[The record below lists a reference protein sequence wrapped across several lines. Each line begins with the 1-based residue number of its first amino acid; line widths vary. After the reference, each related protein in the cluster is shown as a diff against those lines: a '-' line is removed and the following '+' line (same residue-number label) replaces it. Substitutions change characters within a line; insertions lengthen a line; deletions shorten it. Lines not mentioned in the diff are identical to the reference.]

1 MKKFLFNLKLCVIAL
16 GLCFVCTSNA
26 NAVEKT
32 GTIKFGT
39 KDAKIDGKSVT
50 VQDKIDG
57 KEGNEWS
64 ISTVGTTSFTQNQE
78 YSQIGSGS
86 KPATSITF
94 TTTLPSNSNI
104 KAFSASFGGFSKTAG
119 NITLYVDETKVGSG
133 TLNATEDVTVESGK
147 AATGKTLTI
156 KVTGIAKGVKV
167 YEINYTYDDAG
178 SGQPVKE
185 LSSISVSGTPAKFWL
200 KDAFNHTGMSVTAT
214 YSDKSSEDVT
224 EDAEFST
231 PDMKSAG
238 EKEVNVSYG
247 GKTTSYKI
255 KVQTI
260 ANTKETAYTTAE
272 AKTLIDAGKDLA
284 TSVYVKGVVSKV
296 DKYTANNKTLT
307 YWLDENTFEVY
318 NGKNTAAGGFASV
331 DDVKVGANVIVY
343 GTITYYEKGK
353 VYEFNS
359 SSELVEYNGAEPVV
373 TNVAPSFTTQPVA
386 SKSYKM
392 GDTAKNL
399 TIAVAGTPEPTLQ
412 WYVNTANTTEG
423 GVAIDGATSTTYKP
437 SIKELGTK
445 YYYCVATNSEG
456 SVASSISTIS
466 VKAESKITLNGYQT
480 KLFLGDEDTY
490 TVETIGDGVLSVISK
505 DANVATATLK
515 GNKVI
520 IKTDKNVGSTDII
533 FNLDETDKYSKAQPK
548 SYTLNVV
555 KVTPA
560 SLDFTFN
567 DGRDDIKESEG
578 TTHNGLGTDY
588 KDDDT
593 KLKFDGTGDY
603 LIIAFSDEPGELSY
617 SIKNNSFSGGQF
629 DVMESADNKT
639 YTIAKSHK
647 EITGT
652 DKVSVALKSSSR
664 FVKFVYTSKSSGNV
678 GLGNIK
684 ITKAAPEIATEPTTT
699 ATEGETAWTEGS
711 YSRTVATGMLSTIC
725 LPYDAAVEGA
735 ELFVL
740 KGKEVEN
747 KTVKSLC
754 FELTEET
761 AEESNVLKAGV
772 PYLYKATA
780 DKQTFTKTGNKASE
794 VTPLANAE
802 GFRGTYSE
810 FMLPVGSY
818 FLYNG
823 GKQEFRKSG
832 DSGNGKTYVKIGA
845 FKCYITA
852 IDEIDEVQDNL
863 PHEASRRIYVGTFID
878 ETTGIA
884 TLNTDNIKSAD
895 GKRIEDGRVIIIKN
909 NIKYNINGQR
919 IK

>member
-1 MKKFLFNLKLCVIAL
+1 MKKFFFNLKLCFIAFA
-16 GLCFVCTSNA
+16 LCLVGASDAFADT
-26 NAVEKT
+26 KT
-32 GTIKFGT
+32 GTITFGT
-39 KDAKIDGKSVT
+39 PNVKINDPEVTGKDDLGNTWTVT
-50 VQDKIDG
+50 
-57 KEGNEWS
+57 
-64 ISTVGTTSFTQNQE
+64 TVITTPSFTQNAS
-78 YSQIGSGS
+78 YSQVGAAK

-94 TTTLPSNSNI
+94 TTSLPKAQTI
-104 KAFSASFGGFSKTAG
+104 KSFSAKFGGFSDTKGDVTLTVGGKT
-119 NITLYVDETKVGSG
+119 VGSG
-133 TLNATEDVTVESGK
+133 KLDATNDVTVSSTSVE
-147 AATGKTLTI
+147 TGTELTI
-156 KVTGIAKGVKV
+156 TVTNIAKGVKV
-167 YEINYTYDDAG
+167 YYITYTYEEAG

-185 LSSISVSGTPAKFWL
+185 LSSISVSGTPVKFWL

-214 YSDKSSEDVT
+214 YSDNSSEDVT

-238 EKEVNVSYG
+238 EKEVTVAYG

-284 TSVYVKGVVSKV
+284 TSVYVKGVVSQV
-296 DKYTANNKTLT
+296 DKFTEKNKTLT

-318 NGKNTAAGGFASV
+318 NGKNTAAGGFASA
-331 DDVKVGANVIVY
+331 DDVKVGASVIVY

-386 SKSYKM
+386 TKSYKM

-412 WYVNTANTTEG
+412 WYVNVANTTEG

-456 SVASSISTIS
+456 SVASKISAVS
-466 VKAESKITLNGYQT
+466 VKDESSITLNGNQT

-490 TVETIGDGVLSVISK
+490 TVETIGDGVLTVTSK
-505 DANVATATLK
+505 DANVATATLD
-515 GNKVI
+515 GNKVT
-520 IKTDKNVGSTDII
+520 IKTLKAGSSVIY
-533 FNLDETDKYSKAQPK
+533 FNLAETDNYKATTK

-567 DGRDDIKESEG
+567 DGRDDINESEG

-647 EITGT
+647 EITGPE
-652 DKVSVALKSSSR
+652 KVSVALKSSSR

-699 ATEGETAWTEGS
+699 ASEGETAWATET
-711 YSRTVATGMLSTIC
+711 YTRNVTVGKLSTIC
-725 LPYDAAVEGA
+725 LPCDAKVDGATVYSLEG
-735 ELFVL
+735 
-740 KGKEVEN
+740 
-747 KTVKSLC
+747 KTVKGGKVQSLS
-754 FELTEET
+754 FVIAGDTED
-761 AEESNVLKAGV
+761 ESHVLKAGV
-772 PYLYKATA
+772 PYIYKATDDA
-780 DKQTFTKTGNKASE
+780 QTFTKTGNSASAVAPKAGC
-794 VTPLANAE
+794 E
-802 GFRGTYSE
+802 GFVGTYSE
-810 FMLPVGSY
+810 FMLPIGNF
-818 FLYNG
+818 FLYSKG

-832 DSGNGKTYVKIGA
+832 DSGDGKSYIIVGA
-845 FKCYITA
+845 FKCYISS
-852 IDEIDEVQDNL
+852 IDDIRETSASTIN
-863 PHEASRRIYVGTFID
+863 EASRRLVIGTWTD
-878 ETTGIA
+878 ETTGVT
-884 TLNTDNIKSAD
+884 TLDTESVGSAN
-895 GKRIEDGRVIIIKN
+895 GKYVENGRVVVIKN
-909 NIKYNINGQR
+909 GIKYNINGQR

>member
-16 GLCFVCTSNA
+16 GLCLFGITDA
-26 NAVEKT
+26 YAVEKT

-78 YSQIGSGS
+78 YSQVGSGN

-167 YEINYTYDDAG
+167 YKINYTYDDAG

-214 YSDKSSEDVT
+214 YSDNSSEDVT

-238 EKEVNVSYG
+238 EKEVTVSYG

-255 KVQTI
+255 NVQTI

-296 DKYTANNKTLT
+296 DKYTASNKTLT

-331 DDVKVGANVIVY
+331 DDVKVGASVIVY

-466 VKAESKITLNGYQT
+466 VKAESEIKLNGNQT
-480 KLFLGDEDTY
+480 KLFIGDEDTY
-490 TVETIGDGVLSVISK
+490 TVETIGDGKLSVTAK
-505 DANVATATLK
+505 DQAVATATLD
-515 GNKVI
+515 GNKVTI
-520 IKTDKNVGSTDII
+520 NVREAGSSVIY
-533 FNLDETDKYSKAQPK
+533 FEMKETDNYKATTK
-548 SYTLNVV
+548 SYTLNVIELV
-555 KVTPA
+555 PA
-560 SLDFTFN
+560 SLDFTF
-567 DGRDDIKESEG
+567 DGVKSDIKESEG
-578 TTHNGLGTDY
+578 MTHNGLGSDY
-588 KDDDT
+588 SASP
-593 KLKFDGTGDY
+593 KLKFDDTGDY
-603 LIIAFSDEPGELSY
+603 LIIRFDDEPGELSY

-699 ATEGETAWTEGS
+699 ATEGETAWAEDT

-725 LPYDAAVEGA
+725 LPYDATVEGA

-772 PYLYKATA
+772 PYLFKATA
-780 DKQTFTKTGNKASE
+780 DKQTFTKTGNKASG

-884 TLNTDNIKSAD
+884 TLDTDNIKSAD

>member
-16 GLCFVCTSNA
+16 GLCLFGITDA
-26 NAVEKT
+26 YAVEKT
-32 GTIKFGT
+32 GTITFGT
-39 KDAKIDGKSVT
+39 TKDNSKNVNVNAAT
-50 VQDKIDG
+50 VKGDDDL
-57 KEGNEWS
+57 GNKWT
-64 ISTVGTTSFTQNQE
+64 ITTAGTTSFTGNTG

-214 YSDKSSEDVT
+214 YSDNSSEDVT

-255 KVQTI
+255 EVQTI

-296 DKYTANNKTLT
+296 DKYTTSNKTLT

-331 DDVKVGANVIVY
+331 DDVKVGASVIVY

-386 SKSYKM
+386 TKSYKM

-399 TIAVAGTPEPTLQ
+399 TIAVAGIPTPTLQ
-412 WYVNTANTTEG
+412 WYVNTVNTTEG

-456 SVASSISTIS
+456 SVASSISAIS
-466 VKAESKITLNGYQT
+466 VKDESSITLNGNQT
-480 KLFLGDEDTY
+480 KLFLGGEDTY
-490 TVETIGDGVLSVISK
+490 TVETIGDGALTVTSE

-515 GNKVI
+515 GNKVT
-520 IKTDKNVGSTDII
+520 IKTLKAGSTAIE
-533 FNLDETDKYSKAQPK
+533 FKLAETGNYKGTTK
-548 SYTLNVV
+548 SYTLNVTELV
-555 KVTPA
+555 PA
-560 SLDFTFN
+560 SLDFTF
-567 DGRDDIKESEG
+567 
-578 TTHNGLGTDY
+578 
-588 KDDDT
+588 
-593 KLKFDGTGDY
+593 
-603 LIIAFSDEPGELSY
+603 
-617 SIKNNSFSGGQF
+617 
-629 DVMESADNKT
+629 
-639 YTIAKSHK
+639 
-647 EITGT
+647 
-652 DKVSVALKSSSR
+652 
-664 FVKFVYTSKSSGNV
+664 
-678 GLGNIK
+678 
-684 ITKAAPEIATEPTTT
+684 
-699 ATEGETAWTEGS
+699 
-711 YSRTVATGMLSTIC
+711 
-725 LPYDAAVEGA
+725 
-735 ELFVL
+735 
-740 KGKEVEN
+740 EV
-747 KTVKSLC
+747 
-754 FELTEET
+754 
-761 AEESNVLKAGV
+761 
-772 PYLYKATA
+772 
-780 DKQTFTKTGNKASE
+780 
-794 VTPLANAE
+794 
-802 GFRGTYSE
+802 
-810 FMLPVGSY
+810 
-818 FLYNG
+818 
-823 GKQEFRKSG
+823 
-832 DSGNGKTYVKIGA
+832 
-845 FKCYITA
+845 
-852 IDEIDEVQDNL
+852 
-863 PHEASRRIYVGTFID
+863 
-878 ETTGIA
+878 
-884 TLNTDNIKSAD
+884 
-895 GKRIEDGRVIIIKN
+895 
-909 NIKYNINGQR
+909 
-919 IK
+919 